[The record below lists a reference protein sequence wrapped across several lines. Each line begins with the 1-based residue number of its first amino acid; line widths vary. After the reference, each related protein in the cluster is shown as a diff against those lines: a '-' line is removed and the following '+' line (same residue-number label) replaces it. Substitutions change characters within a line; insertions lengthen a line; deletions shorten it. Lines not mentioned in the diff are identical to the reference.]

1 MNKLSVKLLISAAGS
16 IAGAVLEIVYI
27 WAVCSFGESM
37 YRFAVFAFIPRV
49 ISSLILSRTVWK
61 SSRLGVGAILYIV
74 SGIMAYAI
82 LMILFCLSM
91 KNFD

>member
-1 MNKLSVKLLISAAGS
+1 MNKLSTKLLISAAGS

-27 WAVCSFGESM
+27 WAVCSFGEST

-61 SSRLGVGAILYIV
+61 SSRLGVGAILYVV

-82 LMILFCLSM
+82 LMILFCWSM
-91 KNFD
+91 SNFD